1 MNSAEWAGVA
11 AEEAAGGVAHSYSRS
26 PLRLMQH
33 LAKPNNES
41 QLTHDFT
48 QRGGEKYATR
58 RSNRSAGPGS

>member
-33 LAKPNNES
+33 LAKPNNE
-41 QLTHDFT
+41 
-48 QRGGEKYATR
+48 
-58 RSNRSAGPGS
+58 